1 MIDEKHI
8 KAMQELKKIMER
20 HGTEISKSFEAYQK
34 ISSEIARSLKP
45 FYDNMELIQR
55 NLGWLRKVEVLPT
68 KQVLSGLREM
78 QDKISKLP
86 QPIIKPL
93 DISPTL
99 LSPPINQD
107 ARLKRLMKQAI
118 NEYEIEELEQRRK
131 ESAELAKKRKV
142 EGFGHGRKKAK

>member
-1 MIDEKHI
+1 MLDEKHI
-8 KAMQELKKIMER
+8 KAMHELKKIMEQ
-20 HGTEISKSFEAYQK
+20 HGKEISKSFEAYQK
-34 ISSEIARSLKP
+34 ISSEIAKSLKP

-68 KQVLSGLREM
+68 KQVLSGLKEM
-78 QDKISKLP
+78 QDKILKLP

-99 LSPPINQD
+99 LLPPINQD
-107 ARLKRLMKQAI
+107 VRLKRLMKQAI
-118 NEYEIEELEQRRK
+118 REYEIEELEQRKR
-131 ESAELAKKRKV
+131 ESEESAKKRKI